1 MPSMRIYHRT
11 KPILLVMKSLK
22 DYIEESLLIV
32 AFRTEK
38 LEYYGSGI
46 VNYSEVDYQNK
57 LKIKNKRIEVSKP
70 YISRERG
77 NKIFEKFAFIKV
89 TE

>member
-57 LKIKNKRIEVSKP
+57 IKIKNKRIEVSKP

>member
-1 MPSMRIYHRT
+1 MPSMRIHHRT
-11 KPILLVMKSLK
+11 KPIVLMRKPLK
-22 DYIEESLLIV
+22 YYTEESLLIV

-38 LEYYGSGI
+38 LEYYGSSM

-57 LKIKNKRIEVSKP
+57 IKIKNKRIEVSKP